1 MGLVKMR
8 ESSDCDEQFECQL
21 VVNYSTFLLVSHQ
34 GFFSAQVRDED
45 GDEGMVD
52 MQISTIK
59 LLLPHCM
66 CLYMYLSDQTV
77 QCEQRR
83 R

>member
-1 MGLVKMR
+1 MNSLSV
-8 ESSDCDEQFECQL
+8 DWLFH
-21 VVNYSTFLLVSHQ
+21 TFLLVSHQ

-59 LLLPHCM
+59 LSHT
-66 CLYMYLSDQTV
+66 LSISV
-77 QCEQRR
+77 CI
-83 R
+83 